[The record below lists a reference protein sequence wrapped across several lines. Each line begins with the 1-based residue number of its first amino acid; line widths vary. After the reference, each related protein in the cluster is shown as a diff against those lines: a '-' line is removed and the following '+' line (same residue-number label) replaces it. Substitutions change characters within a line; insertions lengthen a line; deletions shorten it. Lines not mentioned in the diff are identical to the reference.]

1 MHIELMHRENAGDQ
15 TTLCPVWT
23 EEQLHKLLSQYPG
36 LDDRMKELIKE
47 DFQLDSED
55 QLTLYPDGKRLILQ
69 SIKSPFHYRNFRH
82 AFKSFGLKYK
92 SRTQDNLAIDFR
104 FFTTEDAT
112 LAGAVING
120 LSLGLYQIGL
130 YKTSETDPVPDKFR
144 IDITNAPE
152 SFVAAARHGMELADT
167 QKRILDLVNAAP
179 NHKNP
184 EIIATW
190 ALDSGNKYGYKVR
203 VFEYEELEEMGMSAL
218 LAVNRG
224 SEYPA
229 KFLVL
234 DYQGNTDDDT
244 VIGLVGKGVIFDTG
258 GLSIKPSRNMH
269 YMKSDMGGAAA
280 VLGALEMAAKG
291 NINQRVLGFI
301 PLTDNSVDA
310 RAVKPGDVIQSY
322 SGKSIEVID
331 TDAEGRLILADALA
345 YAVKHYK
352 IDYLIDLA
360 TLTGSAVRTFGNHCA
375 AMFSKNDSLC
385 KYLEQAG
392 ESCGERVWRL
402 PLWDDYADEMKS
414 DVADIR
420 NLSITPAAGAITAA
434 KFLEAFVSDHP
445 AWAHLDIAGTAFH
458 GNSLSRQYSATAYG
472 IALLYRSIS
481 LLHKEMVHYEG

>member
-1 MHIELMHRENAGDQ
+1 MKIELTYRENDGVQ
-15 TTLCPVWT
+15 TTVCPVWT
-23 EEQLHKLLSQYPG
+23 EKQLHQLLAQYPG
-36 LDDRMKELIKE
+36 LDDRMKDLIKE

-55 QLTLYPDGKRLILQ
+55 QLTLYPNGNRMILLG
-69 SIKSPFHYRNFRH
+69 IKSPFQYKNFRH
-82 AFKSFGLKYK
+82 AFKGFGLKHK
-92 SRTQDNLAIDFR
+92 SRTQDTLAIDFR
-104 FFTTEDAT
+104 FFSAEDAP

-120 LSLGLYQIGL
+120 LSLGLYQPGL
-130 YKTSETDPVPDKFR
+130 YKTGETGPVHDKYNFV
-144 IDITNAPE
+144 ITNASE
-152 SFVAAARHGMELADT
+152 SFVVAARHGLELAET

-184 EIIATW
+184 EVIAAW
-190 ALDSGNKYGYKVR
+190 ALESGKKFGYKVR
-203 VFEYEELEEMGMSAL
+203 VFDHEDLEEMGMHAL

-224 SEYPA
+224 SEFPA

-234 DYQGNTDDDT
+234 DYQGNADDDT

-280 VLGALEMAAKG
+280 VLGTLEMAAKG
-291 NINQRVLGFI
+291 NISQRVVGFI

-345 YAVKHYK
+345 YAVKQYK
-352 IDYLIDLA
+352 VDFLIDLA

-385 KYLEQAG
+385 KSLEKAG

-402 PLWDDYADEMKS
+402 PLWDEYADEMKS

-420 NLSITPAAGAITAA
+420 NLSMTPAAGAITAA
-434 KFLEAFVSDHP
+434 KFLEAFVNDHP

-458 GNSLSRQYSATAYG
+458 GNSLSRQHSATAYG

-481 LLHKEMVHYEG
+481 LLYKEMAHYEG